1 MSYGVMNKR
10 ASLIRQT
17 ISKDNAGFTT
27 KSDEVV
33 ASFRCYRE
41 GRHGSLRWA
50 NLAHFS
56 EATDLFRFRR
66 IPNLEVSTE
75 LTLVCEGERFS
86 IISVEDVKGKGMY
99 IEVLGKKLEET
110 NG

>member
-1 MSYGVMNKR
+1 MSYGLMNKR
-10 ASLIRQT
+10 ATLIRTT
-17 ISKDNAGFTT
+17 ISKDNAGFSA

-50 NLAHFS
+50 NLSHFS

-66 IPNLEVSTE
+66 IPNLHVETN
-75 LTLVCEGERFS
+75 LILVCEGERFS

-99 IEVLGKKLEET
+99 IEVLAKKVVT
-110 NG
+110 SNG